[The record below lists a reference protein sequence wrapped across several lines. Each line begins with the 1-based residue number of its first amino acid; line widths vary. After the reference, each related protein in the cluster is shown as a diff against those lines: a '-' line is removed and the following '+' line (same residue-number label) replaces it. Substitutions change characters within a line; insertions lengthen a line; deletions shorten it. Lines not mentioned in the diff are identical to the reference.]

1 MGVSMMLKIT
11 PLLWIVK
18 GANMSLTEVIKDKR
32 IKELFRREFKKPKYK
47 INHLIKAPPLTNNY
61 MLVGLAFDY
70 LLKFYVKYYNI
81 PKGNRWLNYF
91 LTILKYWKTEKFID
105 IPFSEF
111 DLLLKGTITDNIIK
125 ASIIAAQVSKRV
137 PNNKI
142 GKIDPQD
149 IKDLRN
155 LFSIININKFKS
167 NSKCIVNSN
176 FNQVSKLVKGA
187 ACDIIIDDKL
197 IDIKTTGEL
206 SVNEGVYYQ
215 TIGYYLL
222 SVIEG
227 RHDIKEIGFYFS
239 RYGVT
244 YLYKIDELVNLENI
258 PVIVDEFINIVGEKY
273 GT

>member
-1 MGVSMMLKIT
+1 
-11 PLLWIVK
+11 
-18 GANMSLTEVIKDKR
+18 MSLTEVIKDKR

-47 INHLIKAPPLTNNY
+47 INHLIKVPPLTNNY

-70 LLKFYVKYYNI
+70 LFKFYVKYYNI
-81 PKGNRWLNYF
+81 PKGDRWLNYF

-187 ACDIIIDDKL
+187 ICDIIIDDKL